1 MLNLEIKKELILF
14 SDELKKIQL
23 VMNNPLLEIMIK
35 DIKYIISSNDEIYL
49 KKHLFE
55 WKTIINNLKIMS
67 NKFNSLF

>member
-35 DIKYIISSNDEIYL
+35 DIKYIISNNDEIYL

-55 WKTIINNLKIMS
+55 WKTTINNLKIMS